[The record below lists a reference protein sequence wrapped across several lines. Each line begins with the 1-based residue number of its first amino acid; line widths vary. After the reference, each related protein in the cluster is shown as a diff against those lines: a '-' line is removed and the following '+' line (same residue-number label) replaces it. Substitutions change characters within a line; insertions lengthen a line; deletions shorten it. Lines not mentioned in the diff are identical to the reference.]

1 MIAPTC
7 WICRRERRARHT
19 PATIFSLPFALTH
32 PSEKAHI
39 SPSPSGFRYRPKPL
53 FSPSFERPTF
63 VLRAHPSPVLSFE
76 PPGFRS
82 RPKPPLPLRH
92 RGVINQGFVPRTAHH
107 TCAVRATGLRSVP
120 PGYRKRPWIFTWPIQ
135 PRSQGSRRWPGPA
148 WPGTF
153 SANLQWTSGLAAESS
168 YSPYCW

>member
-39 SPSPSGFRYRPKPL
+39 SPSHS
-53 FSPSFERPTF
+53 
-63 VLRAHPSPVLSFE
+63 
-76 PPGFRS
+76 GFRS
-82 RPKPPLPLRH
+82 RPKPPFVQYLAQVGGEPGIHPPLFALTLDPPLPSVTLL
-92 RGVINQGFVPRTAHH
+92 NFVPRTAHH
-107 TCAVRATGLRSVP
+107 TCTVRATGLRSVP

>member
-1 MIAPTC
+1 MIPLVQLSCTG
-7 WICRRERRARHT
+7 ERRARHT
-19 PATIFSLPFALTH
+19 PLPPPLVSDTAPSPFSPH
-32 PSEKAHI
+32 PSKGQH
-39 SPSPSGFRYRPKPL
+39 
-53 FSPSFERPTF
+53 
-63 VLRAHPSPVLSFE
+63 LSFE
-76 PPGFRS
+76 PTHPLFCPS
-82 RPKPPLPLRH
+82 SPLVSDPAPSPPLPLRH

-107 TCAVRATGLRSVP
+107 TCTVRATGLRSVP